1 LSVLTVRTAA
11 IVARGVNGGASVT
24 PPPVQSIHEAAL
36 YVRDLARSA
45 EFYRAIFG
53 FEEIGRDPERH
64 VFLRAGR
71 DVLLLFD
78 AETTRNP
85 SGKIPPHGATG
96 EMHVAFET
104 TADGLD
110 AWRSHLRSMGIPI
123 EAEVEWP
130 RGGRSLYIRD
140 PDRHSIELVTRGI
153 WGF

>member
-1 LSVLTVRTAA
+1 MYFFG
-11 IVARGVNGGASVT
+11 RGVTCCCSSM
-24 PPPVQSIHEAAL
+24 P
-36 YVRDLARSA
+36 RR
-45 EFYRAIFG
+45 
-53 FEEIGRDPERH
+53 
-64 VFLRAGR
+64 
-71 DVLLLFD
+71 
-78 AETTRNP
+78 
-85 SGKIPPHGATG
+85 G